1 LQSLAFQNADKRSI
15 ALPTLQTVGV
25 ALTVAS
31 LFTISRAYPTAAC
44 ARIPTMVF
52 IFSPRP
58 NIREYIGVESTL
70 TVITGKSSP
79 VLKLAAKQGS
89 HQSQQVREIAEFSRN
104 NKIISHSCVRQAA
117 LKEKQ
122 HQRPIRMPGFKP
134 VV

>member
-1 LQSLAFQNADKRSI
+1 
-15 ALPTLQTVGV
+15 
-25 ALTVAS
+25 
-31 LFTISRAYPTAAC
+31 
-44 ARIPTMVF
+44 MVF

-79 VLKLAAKQGS
+79 VLKKLAAKQGS